1 MPFTPFHLGP
11 AAAIKAAAP
20 GRFSFLVFGF
30 SQVLI
35 DLEPAYYMLQGQA
48 IVHRFFHTYVGATLI
63 GVAAVVIGKPVC
75 SWALRLL
82 HTLESRGAAGAGA
95 AGAAARTRDPCEA
108 RIGLG
113 AAALGAFV
121 GAYSHVLLDSVM
133 HADMR
138 PLAPFSQANPLFR
151 VISLDALHTL
161 CVVAGILG
169 LAVFAVR
176 ERARARRA

>member
-20 GRFSFLVFGF
+20 RRFSFLVFGF

-48 IVHRFFHTYVGATLI
+48 FLHRFFHTYVGATVI
-63 GVAAVVIGKPVC
+63 GVAALVIGKPVC
-75 SWALRLL
+75 TWALRLWHAL
-82 HTLESRGAAGAGA
+82 AGRAGA
-95 AGAAARTRDPCEA
+95 AGEPA
-108 RIGLG
+108 RIALG
-113 AAALGAFV
+113 AAALGAFI

-133 HADMR
+133 HSDIR

-161 CVVAGILG
+161 CMVGAILG
-169 LAVFAVR
+169 LAGLAL
-176 ERARARRA
+176 RARARNQRT

>member
-1 MPFTPFHLGP
+1 MPFTPFHLGL
-11 AAAIKAAAP
+11 AAVIKAAAP
-20 GRFSFLVFGF
+20 RRFSFLVFGF

-63 GVAAVVIGKPVC
+63 GLVALVIGKPVC
-75 SWALRLL
+75 TVALRLL
-82 HTLESRGAAGAGA
+82 YALDRIGVAGA
-95 AGAAARTRDPCEA
+95 AGRTRDPGEA
-108 RIGLG
+108 RIGLD

-138 PLAPFSQANPLFR
+138 PLAPFSQANPLLR
-151 VISLDALHTL
+151 VISLDALHTS

-176 ERARARRA
+176 ARARAKRA

>member
-11 AAAIKAAAP
+11 AVAIKAAEP
-20 GRFSFLVFGF
+20 RRFSFLVFGL
-30 SQVLI
+30 SQALI

-48 IVHRFFHTYVGATLI
+48 VVHRFFHTYAGATLI
-63 GVAAVVIGKPVC
+63 GVAALVIGKPVC
-75 SWALRLL
+75 TFALRLL
-82 HTLESRGAAGAGA
+82 HVLAGSGAAGAGA
-95 AGAAARTRDPCEA
+95 EAAARRRDPGEA
-108 RIGLG
+108 RIDLG

-138 PLAPFSQANPLFR
+138 PLAPFSQANPLLR

-169 LAVFAVR
+169 LAGLALR
-176 ERARARRA
+176 ARARARRA

>member
-20 GRFSFLVFGF
+20 RCFSFLVFGF

-35 DLEPAYYMLQGQA
+35 DLEPAYYMLQGEA
-48 IVHRFFHTYVGATLI
+48 VLHRFFHTYVGATLI
-63 GVAAVVIGKPVC
+63 GVAALVIGKPVC
-75 SWALRLL
+75 TWALRLL
-82 HTLESRGAAGAGA
+82 HALAGSGA
-95 AGAAARTRDPCEA
+95 AGAAAGPRDPSES
-108 RIGLG
+108 RIGPG

-133 HADMR
+133 HADIR
-138 PLAPFSQANPLFR
+138 PLAPFSQANPLLR

-161 CVVAGILG
+161 CVAGAILG
-169 LAVFAVR
+169 LVGLAVR
-176 ERARARRA
+176 VRRRGQRA

>member
-11 AAAIKAAAP
+11 AVAIKAAAP
-20 GRFSFLVFGF
+20 RRFSFLVFGF

-48 IVHRFFHTYVGATLI
+48 FVHRFFHTYVGATVI
-63 GVAAVVIGKPVC
+63 GVAALVIGRPVC
-75 SWALRLL
+75 TWALRLGRAL
-82 HTLESRGAAGAGA
+82 AGRAAAG
-95 AGAAARTRDPCEA
+95 TRDRSEP

-113 AAALGAFV
+113 PAALAAFV

-133 HADMR
+133 HADIR

-151 VISLDALHTL
+151 VISLDALHTF
-161 CVVAGILG
+161 CMACAILG
-169 LAVFAVR
+169 LVGLAL
-176 ERARARRA
+176 RARARRT